1 MYHETG
7 SWSFRKELTGTKK
20 EKKKDRV
27 HTKQSRAISDCILS
41 NERQTIYI
49 TGYTDGSVVLP
60 CSCAH
65 PQSTVNTFTWQF
77 LGSGQQRIPVFEDE
91 KYSGR
96 RVLFNE
102 SSPQNLSLLISDLR
116 KEDQGYYRCETK
128 QSTSIHLA
136 VKGCDLVQS
145 TEKLNEVTG
154 YAGESVVLPC
164 SCSELLAKPE
174 QIQWRYFV
182 ENTFKE
188 IYPNEKTERHKN
200 RVKLLNQTSPGNLS
214 LHISALT
221 AEDKGDYICSVSF
234 QRVTYRLHVEVILR
248 TEKPHIHTVT
258 LVTEKPHIHT
268 SISLSTLQPSHQT
281 QELEPPRQ
289 PHQTPQYVFILLG
302 VILSVLL
309 LALLALIYW
318 RCRGGRNVKMV
329 TRDEEELNRE
339 QDNQDDVTYSAVVHV
354 KTAATP
360 AHIESDP
367 AEHTE
372 YAPIKVRR

>member
-1 MYHETG
+1 MRDHLYLFFFMIQFSSG
-7 SWSFRKELTGTKK
+7 
-20 EKKKDRV
+20 
-27 HTKQSRAISDCILS
+27 CILS
-41 NERQTIYI
+41 NERQTIEI
-49 TGYTDGSVVLP
+49 TGYTGGSVVLP

-65 PQSTVNTFTWQF
+65 PQSTAITFTWQF
-77 LGSGQQRIPVFEDE
+77 QHSGQQWIQVFEDE

-102 SSPQNLSLLISDLR
+102 RSPQNLSLLISDLR
-116 KEDQGYYRCETK
+116 KEDQGFYRCETK
-128 QSTSIHLA
+128 QYTNIHLT
-136 VKGCDLVQS
+136 VKGCDLVKN
-145 TEKLNEVTG
+145 TKAVIAVTG

-174 QIQWRYFV
+174 QIQWMYYV
-182 ENTFKE
+182 EKAYKE

-221 AEDKGDYICSVSF
+221 AEDKGDYYCSVSS
-234 QRVTYRLHVEVILR
+234 QKVSYRLYVEVTLR
-248 TEKPHIHTVT
+248 TEKPHIQ
-258 LVTEKPHIHT
+258 T

-281 QELEPPRQ
+281 QELEPPQQ
-289 PHQTPQYVFILLG
+289 PHDTSQNVFILLG

-318 RCRGGRNVKMV
+318 RCRGSRNVKKV

-339 QDNQDDVTYSAVVHV
+339 QDNQDDVTYSAVIHV

-372 YAPIKVRR
+372 YAPIKVKR

>member
-1 MYHETG
+1 MRDHLYLFFFMIQFSSG
-7 SWSFRKELTGTKK
+7 
-20 EKKKDRV
+20 
-27 HTKQSRAISDCILS
+27 CILS
-41 NERQTIYI
+41 DEQQTIEI
-49 TGYTDGSVVLP
+49 TGYTGGSVVLP

-65 PQSTVNTFTWQF
+65 PQSTANTFTWLYYGNGKQW
-77 LGSGQQRIPVFEDE
+77 IPVFEDE
-91 KYSGR
+91 EYSSR

-116 KEDQGYYRCETK
+116 KEDEGYYQCKTE
-128 QSTSIHLA
+128 QSTYIHLI
-136 VKGCDLVQS
+136 VKGCDLVQN

-174 QIQWRYFV
+174 QIRWIYYL
-182 ENTFKE
+182 EKTTKE
-188 IYPNEKTERHKN
+188 IYPNEKSERHKN

-221 AEDKGDYICSVSF
+221 AEDEGDYACSVSSQKVYF
-234 QRVTYRLHVEVILR
+234 RLHVEVTLG
-248 TEKPHIHTVT
+248 TEN
-258 LVTEKPHIHT
+258 PHIHT

-281 QELEPPRQ
+281 QELPPAQQ
-289 PHQTPQYVFILLG
+289 PHDTSQYVFILLG

-309 LALLALIYW
+309 LALLAFIYW
-318 RCRGGRNVKMV
+318 RCRGGRNVKTV
-329 TRDEEELNRE
+329 IRDEEELNRE

-372 YAPIKVRR
+372 YAPIKVKR

>member
-1 MYHETG
+1 MRDHLYIFFFMIQFSTG
-7 SWSFRKELTGTKK
+7 
-20 EKKKDRV
+20 
-27 HTKQSRAISDCILS
+27 CILS
-41 NERQTIYI
+41 DERQTIEI
-49 TGYTDGSVVLP
+49 TGHTGGSVVLP

-65 PQSTVNTFTWQF
+65 PQSTANTFTWQF
-77 LGSGQQRIPVFEDE
+77 DGKQRWISVFEDE

-102 SSPQNLSLLISDLR
+102 RSPQNLSLLISGLR
-116 KEDQGYYRCETK
+116 KEDEGFYECKTEQYTL
-128 QSTSIHLA
+128 IHLT
-136 VKGCDLVQS
+136 VKGCNLVQN
-145 TEKLNEVTG
+145 TEATNEVTG

-174 QIQWRYFV
+174 QIRWRYYV
-182 ENTFKE
+182 GNTYKE
-188 IYPNEKTERHKN
+188 IYPNEKVKRHKN
-200 RVKLLNQTSPGNLS
+200 RVKVLNQTSPGNLS

-221 AEDKGDYICSVSF
+221 AEDKGDYQCSVSS
-234 QRVTYRLHVEVILR
+234 QTVSYRLHVEVTLR
-248 TEKPHIHTVT
+248 TD
-258 LVTEKPHIHT
+258 KPHIHT

-281 QELEPPRQ
+281 QELPPPQQ
-289 PHQTPQYVFILLG
+289 PHDTSQ
-302 VILSVLL
+302 
-309 LALLALIYW
+309 
-318 RCRGGRNVKMV
+318 RGRNVKTV

-372 YAPIKVRR
+372 YAPIKVKR

>member
-1 MYHETG
+1 MRDHLYLFFFMIQFSSG
-7 SWSFRKELTGTKK
+7 
-20 EKKKDRV
+20 
-27 HTKQSRAISDCILS
+27 CILS
-41 NERQTIYI
+41 NERQTIEI

-65 PQSTVNTFTWQF
+65 PQSTVITFTWQF
-77 LGSGQQRIPVFEDE
+77 HRSGRQWIKVFEDE

-102 SSPQNLSLLISDLR
+102 RSPQNLSLLISDLR
-116 KEDQGYYRCETK
+116 QEDQGYYRCETK
-128 QSTSIHLA
+128 QYTSIHLT

-145 TEKLNEVTG
+145 TKAVIEVTG

-174 QIQWRYFV
+174 QIQWMYYV
-182 ENTFKE
+182 GNTYKE
-188 IYPNEKTERHKN
+188 IYPNEKTESHKN
-200 RVKLLNQTSPGNLS
+200 RVKLLNQTSPVNLS

-221 AEDKGDYICSVSF
+221 TEDKGDYICSVSS
-234 QRVTYRLHVEVILR
+234 QTVSYRLHVE
-248 TEKPHIHTVT
+248 
-258 LVTEKPHIHT
+258 EKPHIHT

-281 QELEPPRQ
+281 QELEPPQQ
-289 PHQTPQYVFILLG
+289 PHNTSQYVFILLG

-309 LALLALIYW
+309 LALLAFIYW

-372 YAPIKVRR
+372 YAPIKLKR

>member
-1 MYHETG
+1 MRDHLYLFFFMIQFSSG
-7 SWSFRKELTGTKK
+7 
-20 EKKKDRV
+20 
-27 HTKQSRAISDCILS
+27 CILS
-41 NERQTIYI
+41 DERQTIRI
-49 TGYTDGSVVLP
+49 TGYTGGSVVLP

-65 PQSTVNTFTWQF
+65 PQSTVITFTWQF
-77 LGSGQQRIPVFEDE
+77 HRSGQQWIKVLEDE

-102 SSPQNLSLLISDLR
+102 RSPQNLSLLISDLR
-116 KEDQGYYRCETK
+116 QEDQGYYRCETK
-128 QSTSIHLA
+128 QYTSIHLT
-136 VKGCDLVQS
+136 VKGCKLAQN
-145 TEKLNEVTG
+145 TEATNALTG

-174 QIQWRYFV
+174 QIQWMYYV
-182 ENTFKE
+182 EKAYKE
-188 IYPNEKTERHKN
+188 IYPNETIERHKN

-221 AEDKGDYICSVSF
+221 AKDKGDYVCSVLS
-234 QRVTYRLHVEVILR
+234 QTSVTYRLHVEVTLR
-248 TEKPHIHTVT
+248 TEKPHIQTVT
-258 LVTEKPHIHT
+258 LGTEKPHIHT
-268 SISLSTLQPSHQT
+268 SISLST
-281 QELEPPRQ
+281 QELEPPQQ
-289 PHQTPQYVFILLG
+289 PHDTPQYVFILLG

-318 RCRGGRNVKMV
+318 RYRGSRNVKKV

-360 AHIESDP
+360 AHIESDL

-372 YAPIKVRR
+372 YAPIKIKR